1 MRIKRIEHVAVAVK
15 NLDAARDTFAK
26 LGITCDHEET
36 MAAAGIRLA
45 MLPIGESALEL
56 LEPKTETSQTAKWI
70 REHGE
75 GLYHICLE
83 VDDIEAALAECRA
96 KGIKLRDEV
105 PRTGH
110 GGHRIAFLEPE
121 STAGI
126 LVEFVEM
133 SGGH

>member
-1 MRIKRIEHVAVAVK
+1 MRIKRIEHVAIAVK

-26 LGITCDHEET
+26 LGIGCDHEET
-36 MAAAGIRLA
+36 MPGIGIRLA

-70 REHGE
+70 RERGE

-83 VDDIEAALAECRA
+83 VDDIVAALEELRG

-110 GGHRIAFLEPE
+110 GGHKIAFLEPE

-126 LVEFVEM
+126 LVELVEM
-133 SGGH
+133 TGGH

>member
-1 MRIKRIEHVAVAVK
+1 MRIKRIEHVAIAVK
-15 NLDAARDTFAK
+15 NLDAARETFAK
-26 LGITCDHEET
+26 LGIVCDYEET
-36 MAAAGIRLA
+36 LPKAGIRLA

-56 LEPKTETSQTAKWI
+56 LEPQTEDSRTATWI
-70 REHGE
+70 RERGE

-83 VDDIEAALAECRA
+83 VDDIDAALVELRE

-126 LVEFVEM
+126 LVELVEM
-133 SGGH
+133 TGGH

>member
-1 MRIKRIEHVAVAVK
+1 MRIKRIEHVAIAVK

-36 MAAAGIRLA
+36 MPAAGIRLA

-56 LEPKTETSQTAKWI
+56 LESSNETSQTAKWI
-70 REHGE
+70 RDRGE

-83 VDDIEAALAECRA
+83 VDDIAAALDELRA

-110 GGHRIAFLEPE
+110 GGHKIAFLEPE

-126 LVEFVEM
+126 LVELVEM
-133 SGGH
+133 SGSH

>member
-1 MRIKRIEHVAVAVK
+1 MRIKRIEHVAIAVK
-15 NLDAARDTFAK
+15 DLDAARDTFAT
-26 LGITCDHEET
+26 LGIPCDHEET
-36 MAAAGIRLA
+36 MPENGIRLA

-56 LEPKTETSQTAKWI
+56 LEPKTEDSRTAAWI
-70 REHGE
+70 RERGE

-83 VDDIEAALAECRA
+83 VDDIAAALDELRA

-110 GGHRIAFLEPE
+110 GGHKIAFLEPE

-126 LVEFVEM
+126 LVELVEM
-133 SGGH
+133 VEGH